1 MNLSEKQQLLPQ
13 EEVKFYL
20 FQKKRKEK
28 KKKGK
33 NGI

>member
-13 EEVKFYL
+13 EEVKFSL
-20 FQKKRKEK
+20 FQKKRK
-28 KKKGK
+28 GK